1 MDNSTNDKNS
11 FIQPQL
17 RALLL
22 ISILLGLLPLVA
34 WVVSFDS
41 LLMILGIATLS
52 LSALA
57 MYVISTIK
65 NKISAFEF
73 YPIDFN
79 AQVEGAINEQDVIDL
94 TKEKTS
100 LGLKFGKLV
109 EHLQNTI
116 MKISLN
122 AEYLRKY
129 SQDAR
134 VISEQQQSSS
144 LKIAESIHQADL
156 ALDNVSS
163 RTHSISDNN
172 AKNTDIAEQTLE
184 QTLHLYKSAEN
195 IETQMKSFIEL
206 IDELS
211 NNTKLISKVVVTVQS
226 FSQQT
231 NLLALN
237 ASIEAARAGEAGRGF
252 AVVADEVRTLAVKV
266 QLATDDISNIL
277 KNVQTPVNTIA
288 VESKNI
294 SNDISLVSKTLE
306 SISIKSKVILN
317 GSELTQSEI
326 LGIRSS
332 VEEMVLSNK
341 DNLKYSKNI
350 TELSELTLQ
359 SMKSSIDFSES
370 LRKDTEKTLEMLSRY
385 TTGRGK
391 FEEILSQM
399 LSYKIQ
405 LEKILDKM
413 ANAGYNMFDKNY
425 QQFDTLCEPKKYNC
439 SYTTQLVS
447 EIQDI
452 IDSWKQSI
460 SGSLYLLAIA
470 KDGYLTAH
478 HSEYSKK
485 PTGNKEQDLIYSRQ
499 CRFYK
504 GNETEIRRTNSV
516 APFLLQTYIR
526 DTGEVLFDLSI
537 PIFHGGKHWG
547 AIINGLQLDALMS
560 KKN

>member
-1 MDNSTNDKNS
+1 MDNSSNDDNS

-17 RALLL
+17 RILVL
-22 ISILLGLLPLVA
+22 ILILLGLFPIVA
-34 WVVSFDS
+34 WVASFDRS
-41 LLMILGIATLS
+41 LMILEIVISS
-52 LSALA
+52 LSVLA
-57 MYVISTIK
+57 VYVISTIK
-65 NKISAFEF
+65 RKISVFEF
-73 YPIDFN
+73 YPKDFN
-79 AQVEGAINEQDVIDL
+79 AEPKSAINEQDVVDL
-94 TKEKTS
+94 TKEIS
-100 LGLKFGKLV
+100 PLGLKFGKLV

-129 SQDAR
+129 SQDAK

-144 LKIAESIHQADL
+144 LKIAQSIQQADL
-156 ALDNVSS
+156 ALEDIST
-163 RTHSISDNN
+163 RTYSISDNN
-172 AKNTDIAEQTLE
+172 AENTEIAGQTLE
-184 QTLHLYKSAEN
+184 QTLKLYQSSEN

-211 NNTKLISKVVVTVQS
+211 NNTKLISKVVETVQS

-252 AVVADEVRTLAVKV
+252 AVVADEVRTLATKV

-277 KNVQTPVNTIA
+277 KNVQKPVNTIA
-288 VESKNI
+288 AESKNI

-413 ANAGYNMFDKNY
+413 AKAGYNMFDQNY
-425 QQFDTLCEPKKYNC
+425 QHFDTLCEPKKYNC

-516 APFLLQTYIR
+516 TPFLLQTYIR

>member
-1 MDNSTNDKNS
+1 
-11 FIQPQL
+11 
-17 RALLL
+17 
-22 ISILLGLLPLVA
+22 LGLLPLAA

-57 MYVISTIK
+57 IYVISTIK

-206 IDELS
+206 IDDLS
-211 NNTKLISKVVVTVQS
+211 NNTKLISKVVVIVQS

-252 AVVADEVRTLAVKV
+252 AVVADEVRTLAIKV

-288 VESKNI
+288 IE
-294 SNDISLVSKTLE
+294 
-306 SISIKSKVILN
+306 
-317 GSELTQSEI
+317 
-326 LGIRSS
+326 
-332 VEEMVLSNK
+332 SNK
-341 DNLKYSKNI
+341 DNRKYSKNI

-413 ANAGYNMFDKNY
+413 AKAGYNMFDQNY
-425 QQFDTLCEPKKYNC
+425 QHFDTLCEPKRNIAY
-439 SYTTQLVS
+439 
-447 EIQDI
+447 QD
-452 IDSWKQSI
+452 
-460 SGSLYLLAIA
+460 
-470 KDGYLTAH
+470 TH
-478 HSEYSKK
+478 C
-485 PTGNKEQDLIYSRQ
+485 NKTI
-499 CRFYK
+499 
-504 GNETEIRRTNSV
+504 
-516 APFLLQTYIR
+516 
-526 DTGEVLFDLSI
+526 
-537 PIFHGGKHWG
+537 KH
-547 AIINGLQLDALMS
+547 N
-560 KKN
+560 

>member
-1 MDNSTNDKNS
+1 MDNSTNHKSS

-17 RALLL
+17 TALLF
-22 ISILLGLLPLVA
+22 IIVLLGLLPLVA
-34 WVVSFDS
+34 WVVSFDR
-41 LLMILGIATLS
+41 LLMILGITTLS

-57 MYVISTIK
+57 IYVILTIK
-65 NKISAFEF
+65 NKISVFEF
-73 YPIDFN
+73 YPKDFN
-79 AQVEGAINEQDVIDL
+79 SKEEDTIDQQNVIDL
-94 TKEKTS
+94 TKEKTP

-109 EHLQNTI
+109 EHLQNII

-134 VISEQQQSSS
+134 EISEQQQSSS
-144 LKIAESIHQADL
+144 LKIAQSIVQADL
-156 ALDNVSS
+156 ALDDVST

-172 AKNTDIAEQTLE
+172 AKNTEIAEHTLE
-184 QTLHLYKSAEN
+184 QTLKLYQSAEN

-211 NNTKLISKVVVTVQS
+211 NNTNLISKVVETVQS

-252 AVVADEVRTLAVKV
+252 AVVAEEVRTLATKV
-266 QLATDDISNIL
+266 QSATDDISKIL

-288 VESKNI
+288 AESKNI
-294 SNDISLVSKTLE
+294 SNDISLVSKALE

-332 VEEMVLSNK
+332 VEEMMLSNK
-341 DNLKYSKNI
+341 DNLKYSTNI
-350 TELSELTLQ
+350 SELSDLTLQ
-359 SMKSSIDFSES
+359 SMKSSINFSES

-385 TTGRGK
+385 TTGCGK
-391 FEEILSQM
+391 FEEILCQM
-399 LSYKIQ
+399 QFYKIQ
-405 LEKILDKM
+405 LEKVLDKM
-413 ANAGYNMFDKNY
+413 TKAGYNMFDTNY
-425 QQFDTLCEPKKYNC
+425 EQFDTLCEPQKYNC
-439 SYTTQLVS
+439 TYTNQLIL
-447 EIQDI
+447 EIQEI
-452 IDSWKQSI
+452 IDSWKQSTP
-460 SGSLYLLAIA
+460 GALYLLAIA

-478 HSEYSKK
+478 HSEFSKK
-485 PTGNKEQDLIYSRQ
+485 PTGNKERDLIYSRQ

-516 APFLLQTYIR
+516 TPFLLQTYIR

-560 KKN
+560 KNN

>member
-57 MYVISTIK
+57 IYVISTIK

-144 LKIAESIHQADL
+144 LKISESIHQADL

-206 IDELS
+206 IDDLS

-288 VESKNI
+288 IESKNI
-294 SNDISLVSKTLE
+294 SSDISLVSKTLE

-317 GSELTQSEI
+317 GSELT
-326 LGIRSS
+326 
-332 VEEMVLSNK
+332 
-341 DNLKYSKNI
+341 Y
-350 TELSELTLQ
+350 
-359 SMKSSIDFSES
+359 
-370 LRKDTEKTLEMLSRY
+370 
-385 TTGRGK
+385 
-391 FEEILSQM
+391 
-399 LSYKIQ
+399 
-405 LEKILDKM
+405 
-413 ANAGYNMFDKNY
+413 FD
-425 QQFDTLCEPKKYNC
+425 
-439 SYTTQLVS
+439 
-447 EIQDI
+447 
-452 IDSWKQSI
+452 
-460 SGSLYLLAIA
+460 
-470 KDGYLTAH
+470 H
-478 HSEYSKK
+478 
-485 PTGNKEQDLIYSRQ
+485 
-499 CRFYK
+499 
-504 GNETEIRRTNSV
+504 
-516 APFLLQTYIR
+516 
-526 DTGEVLFDLSI
+526 
-537 PIFHGGKHWG
+537 
-547 AIINGLQLDALMS
+547 
-560 KKN
+560 

>member
-1 MDNSTNDKNS
+1 MDNRTNDKNLY
-11 FIQPQL
+11 IQPQL
-17 RALLL
+17 RALLF
-22 ISILLGLLPLVA
+22 ISILLGLLPLVT

-57 MYVISTIK
+57 MYVISIIK

-79 AQVEGAINEQDVIDL
+79 AQVEGAINEQNVIDL

-100 LGLKFGKLV
+100 IGLKFGTLV

-129 SQDAR
+129 SQEAR

-184 QTLHLYKSAEN
+184 QTLHLYQSAEN

-252 AVVADEVRTLAVKV
+252 AVVADEVRTLATKV

-306 SISIKSKVILN
+306 SISIKSKVILD

-350 TELSELTLQ
+350 TDLTLK

-413 ANAGYNMFDKNY
+413 AKAGYNMFDQNY
-425 QQFDTLCEPKKYNC
+425 QHFDTLCEPKKYNC